1 MLNRI
6 KKYFS
11 KDPVPDIYGKRIAK
25 LEKRTELFGNQ
36 SRVDHIQIL
45 EKLNSLEAALKV
57 IEGIQTTEAKPS
69 KKVQNKKTKKIQK
82 KKGSS
87 SNPHDLLDL
96 DQYFDSHDLVDKALK
111 KATKPAKQ
119 PLVTAAI
126 EPYADDP
133 VFLQKEL
140 RDQPTDPR
148 LKNIEKLISSRQKS
162 APVKPAKPDD
172 VIGDNV
178 ETEDRLLKT
187 EDVMAIL
194 KVGRS
199 TVYKLISSGELPG
212 IKVGT
217 SRRILLK
224 DLNNYIENL

>member
-45 EKLNSLEAALKV
+45 EKLNSLEAAIKV

-111 KATKPAKQ
+111 KATQPAKQ

-172 VIGDNV
+172 VIGDYV

>member
-1 MLNRI
+1 MVRMEE
-6 KKYFS
+6 
-11 KDPVPDIYGKRIAK
+11 R
-25 LEKRTELFGNQ
+25 
-36 SRVDHIQIL
+36 
-45 EKLNSLEAALKV
+45 
-57 IEGIQTTEAKPS
+57 
-69 KKVQNKKTKKIQK
+69 KKIQKK

-111 KATKPAKQ
+111 KATKPANRTGNQVADK
-119 PLVTAAI
+119 
-126 EPYADDP
+126 DDP

-140 RDQPTDPR
+140 KDQPADPR

-162 APVKPAKPDD
+162 APVKPAKPDG

-199 TVYKLISSGELPG
+199 TVYKLISGGELPG
-212 IKVGT
+212 VKVGT